1 MTEKKLRRLIH
12 FTALVLYFACLC
24 TLFSSA
30 YSNVATQFEYSENIK
45 FNQFE
50 SELSYNEQNMT
61 LDKAAVILSNNMG
74 DSETYNAQYDY
85 PYSFGIYDE
94 NGKLIMQNAYYYI
107 TMGDKYISLDE

>member
-12 FTALVLYFACLC
+12 ITALVLYFACLC

-74 DSETYNAQYDY
+74 DSETYNAQ
-85 PYSFGIYDE
+85 
-94 NGKLIMQNAYYYI
+94 
-107 TMGDKYISLDE
+107 